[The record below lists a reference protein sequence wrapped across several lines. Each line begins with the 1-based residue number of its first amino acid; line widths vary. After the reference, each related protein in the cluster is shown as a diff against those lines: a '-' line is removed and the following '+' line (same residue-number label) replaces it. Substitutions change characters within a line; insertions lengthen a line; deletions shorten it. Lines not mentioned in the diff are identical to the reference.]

1 MKLSKKQFKQDFEER
16 LTSKF
21 ATDLKKAGAQ
31 ETYAALAS
39 VIKHYYSSIWAADN
53 QYKDETGKKQT
64 YYFSI
69 EFLPGKMLKSNLL
82 NLGILDT
89 VREGLTELGVDLD
102 KIAEAEPDMAIGN
115 GGLGRLASCFMDSL
129 ASTGLPGNGNGIR
142 YRYGLFKQKI
152 IDGYQVE
159 LPDSWL
165 NNGNPWEVRRADKA
179 VEILFGGDVWL
190 EDDGSGRLI
199 PRYKNQ
205 EKVLAIPYDTP
216 MIGFENSTV
225 NNMCLWRSEVPQDL
239 DPKFQNLE
247 YMRQTSMLSSE
258 LYPDDSN
265 YYGRLLRLKQEYF
278 FVSAG
283 LQRIL
288 RHYKTTQKKDIRKIH
303 NHIAVHINDTHPA
316 LCVPE
321 FMRLLIDEHDIPW
334 EQAWEITVKVMSYT
348 NHTILSEALEK
359 WPEDMVKTLLPRIY
373 QIIIEIDRRRTT
385 ELMPKVGAALVH
397 NTRIVKDGQI
407 HMANLSIIGSHST
420 NGVAKLHSDLLKD
433 VELHDFYEIYPER
446 FNNKTNGIADR
457 RWIQISNECLSGVID
472 KKIGKAWRH
481 DLNELALLKNF
492 KEDEEFLN
500 DLQAAKFDDKIRL
513 AALIKERNGIT
524 VNPEAIF
531 DVQVKRLHAYK
542 RQLLNVL
549 HILKLY
555 FDIKDNPEIDLVPR
569 VFIFGAKAAPGYHYA
584 KAIIKC
590 INEIANMINND
601 PEVGDKLK
609 VVFMENYNVSLAEQ
623 IIPAANVGEQISL
636 ASKEASGTSNMK
648 FMLNGALTIGTLDGA
663 NIEIFE
669 AAGEGNNFIF
679 GLTKD
684 EVYEYYHNGN
694 YNARDIYEQNPVVH
708 RILNSFVDGTIPNIE
723 NEGQNIFDSLTIYND
738 EYFVLRDFNDYVRA
752 QQDLETLYRDQKAWT
767 QASLMNIATVG
778 RFSSDRTVREYADD
792 IWYIKAKKN

>member
-16 LTSKF
+16 LASKF
-21 ATDLKKAGAQ
+21 ATNLTKAGHQ
-31 ETYAALAS
+31 ETYATLAS
-39 VIKHYYSSIWAADN
+39 VVKHYYSSIWTADN
-53 QYKDETGKKQT
+53 QYRDEVGKKQA

-69 EFLPGKMLKSNLL
+69 EFLPGKLLKSNLL

-89 VREGLTELGVDLD
+89 VRDGLADLGIDLD
-102 KIAEAEPDMAIGN
+102 EVAKVEPDMAIGN

-129 ASTGLPGNGNGIR
+129 ASTGFPANGNGIR

-165 NNGNPWEVRRADKA
+165 DNGNPWEVRRADKA
-179 VEILFGGDVWL
+179 VEINFGGEVWL
-190 EDDGSGRLI
+190 EDDGKGKLL
-199 PRYKNQ
+199 PHYKNQ
-205 EKVLAIPYDTP
+205 ERVLAVPYDTP
-216 MIGFENSTV
+216 MIGFENTTV

-239 DPKFQNLE
+239 DLKFQNLD
-247 YMRQTSMLSSE
+247 YMRQTSMLSAE

-265 YYGRLLRLKQEYF
+265 YDGRLLRLKQEYF

-288 RHYKTTQKKDIRKIH
+288 RHYKFTQKKDIRRIGDY
-303 NHIAVHINDTHPA
+303 IAVHINDTHPA

-321 FMRLLIDEHDIPW
+321 FMRLLIDEYGVGW
-334 EQAWEITVKVMSYT
+334 NRAWDTTVKVMSYT

-359 WPEDMVKTLLPRIY
+359 WPEDMVKNLLPRLY
-373 QIIIEIDRRRTT
+373 QIIVEIDRRRTA
-385 ELMPKVGAALVH
+385 ELLPKVGATLVH
-397 NTRIVKDGQI
+397 NTRIIKDGQI
-407 HMANLSIIGSHST
+407 HMANLAIIGSHST

-457 RWIQISNECLSGVID
+457 RWIQISNERLSGVLD
-472 KKIGKAWRH
+472 ETIGKTWRH
-481 DLNELALLKNF
+481 N
-492 KEDEEFLN
+492 LN
-500 DLQAAKFDDKIRL
+500 DLSLLKHFKDDEKILKQLQMAKYDNKLRL
-513 AALIKERNGIT
+513 AALIQERNGIT

-531 DVQVKRLHAYK
+531 DVQIKRLHAYK

-555 FDIKDNPEIDLVPR
+555 FDLKDEPDLDVVPR

-584 KAIIKC
+584 KSIIKC
-590 INEIANMINND
+590 INEIANRINND
-601 PEVGDKLK
+601 SDIDDKIK
-609 VVFMENYNVSLAEQ
+609 VVFLENYNVSLAEM

-648 FMLNGALTIGTLDGA
+648 FMLNGALTMGTLDGA

-669 AAGEGNNFIF
+669 AAGEEHNFVF

-684 EVYEYYHNGN
+684 EVYEYYRNGN
-694 YNARDIYEQNPVVH
+694 YNARDIYEQNPIVY
-708 RILNSFVDGTIPNIE
+708 RILNSFIDGTIPNIKS
-723 NEGQNIFDSLTIYND
+723 EGREIFDSLTIYND

-752 QQDLETLYRDQKAWT
+752 QKDLENLYRNQTAWT
-767 QASLMNIATVG
+767 KASLMNIANVG

-792 IWYIKAKKN
+792 IWYIKAKK

>member
-1 MKLSKKQFKQDFEER
+1 
-16 LTSKF
+16 
-21 ATDLKKAGAQ
+21 
-31 ETYAALAS
+31 
-39 VIKHYYSSIWAADN
+39 
-53 QYKDETGKKQT
+53 
-64 YYFSI
+64 
-69 EFLPGKMLKSNLL
+69 MLKSNLL
-82 NLGILDT
+82 NLGILKT
-89 VREGLTELGVDLD
+89 VREGLEDFGIELDEVA
-102 KIAEAEPDMAIGN
+102 KVEPDMAIGN

-129 ASTGLPGNGNGIR
+129 ASKGLPGNGNGIR

-179 VEILFGGDVWL
+179 VEVTFGGEVWL
-190 EDDGSGRLI
+190 EDDGKGNLI
-199 PRYKNQ
+199 PHYKDQ
-205 EKVLAIPYDTP
+205 ERVLAVPYDTP
-216 MIGFENSTV
+216 MIGYENTTV
-225 NNMCLWRSEVPQDL
+225 NNMCLWRSEVPEEL
-239 DPKFQNLE
+239 DPKFKNLE
-247 YMRQTSMLSSE
+247 YMRQTSMLSAE

-265 YYGRLLRLKQEYF
+265 YDGSLLRLKQEYF

-288 RHYKTTQKKDIRKIH
+288 HHYKGTQKKDIRRISDY
-303 NHIAVHINDTHPA
+303 IAVHINDTHPA

-321 FMRLLIDEHDIPW
+321 FMRLLVDDYGVGW
-334 EQAWEITVKVMSYT
+334 NRAWDTTVKVMSYT

-359 WPEDMVKTLLPRIY
+359 WPEEMVKQLLPRIY
-373 QIIIEIDRRRTT
+373 QIIVEIDRRRTA
-385 ELMPKVGAALVH
+385 ELLPKIGASLVH
-397 NTRIVKDGQI
+397 NTRIIKDGQI

-457 RWIQISNECLSGVID
+457 RWIQIANERLSGIID
-472 KKIGKAWRH
+472 ETIGKSWRH
-481 DLNELALLKNF
+481 DLDELKLLKNF
-492 KEDEEFLN
+492 KDDEKTLEK
-500 DLQAAKFDDKIRL
+500 LQKAKYDDKLRL
-513 AALIKERNGIT
+513 AALIKEKNGII
-524 VNPEAIF
+524 VNPDAIF

-542 RQLLNVL
+542 RQLLNAL

-555 FDIKDNPEIDLVPR
+555 FDLKDNPELDRLPR
-569 VFIFGAKAAPGYHYA
+569 VFIFGAKAVPSYHYA
-584 KAIIKC
+584 KSIIKC

-601 PEVGDKLK
+601 QTVKDKLK
-609 VVFMENYNVSLAEQ
+609 VVFMENYNVSLAEM

-669 AAGEGNNFIF
+669 AAGDGNNFVF

-684 EVYEYYHNGN
+684 EVYEYYRNGN
-694 YNARDIYEQNPVVH
+694 YNARDIFEQNPVVN
-708 RILNSFVDGTIPNIE
+708 RILNALIDGTIPNIKS
-723 NEGQNIFDSLTIYND
+723 EGREIFDSLTVYND

-752 QQDLETLYRDQKAWT
+752 QADLEKLYRDPKAWA
-767 QASLMNIATVG
+767 QASLMNIANVG
-778 RFSSDRTVREYADD
+778 RFSSDRTVKEYADD
-792 IWYIKAKKN
+792 IWYIKAKKE

>member
-1 MKLSKKQFKQDFEER
+1 
-16 LTSKF
+16 
-21 ATDLKKAGAQ
+21 
-31 ETYAALAS
+31 
-39 VIKHYYSSIWAADN
+39 
-53 QYKDETGKKQT
+53 
-64 YYFSI
+64 
-69 EFLPGKMLKSNLL
+69 
-82 NLGILDT
+82 
-89 VREGLTELGVDLD
+89 
-102 KIAEAEPDMAIGN
+102 
-115 GGLGRLASCFMDSL
+115 MDSL

-179 VEILFGGDVWL
+179 VEVTFGGEVWL
-190 EDDGSGRLI
+190 EDDGKGNLI
-199 PRYKNQ
+199 PHYKDQ
-205 EKVLAIPYDTP
+205 ERVLAVPYDTP
-216 MIGFENSTV
+216 MIGYENTTV
-225 NNMCLWRSEVPQDL
+225 NNMCLWRSEVPEEL

-247 YMRQTSMLSSE
+247 YMRQTSMLSAE

-265 YYGRLLRLKQEYF
+265 YDGRLLRLKQEYF

-288 RHYKTTQKKDIRKIH
+288 HHYKGTQKKDIRRISDY
-303 NHIAVHINDTHPA
+303 IAVHINDTHPA

-321 FMRLLIDEHDIPW
+321 FMRLLVDDYGVGW
-334 EQAWEITVKVMSYT
+334 NRAWDTTVKVMSYT

-359 WPEDMVKTLLPRIY
+359 WPEEMVKQLLPRIY
-373 QIIIEIDRRRTT
+373 QIIVEIDRRRTA
-385 ELMPKVGAALVH
+385 ELLPKIGASLVH
-397 NTRIVKDGQI
+397 NTRIIKDGQI

-457 RWIQISNECLSGVID
+457 RWIQIANERLSGIID
-472 KKIGKAWRH
+472 ETIGKSWRH
-481 DLNELALLKNF
+481 DLDELKLLKNF
-492 KEDEEFLN
+492 KDDEKTLEK
-500 DLQAAKFDDKIRL
+500 LQKAKYDDKLRL
-513 AALIKERNGIT
+513 AALIKEKNGII
-524 VNPEAIF
+524 VNPDAIF

-542 RQLLNVL
+542 RQLLNAL

-555 FDIKDNPEIDLVPR
+555 FDLKDNPELDRLPR
-569 VFIFGAKAAPGYHYA
+569 VFIFGAKAAPSYHYA
-584 KAIIKC
+584 KSIIKC

-601 PEVGDKLK
+601 QTVKDKLK
-609 VVFMENYNVSLAEQ
+609 VVFMENYNVSLAEM

-669 AAGEGNNFIF
+669 AAGDGNNFVF

-684 EVYEYYHNGN
+684 EVYEYYRNGN
-694 YNARDIYEQNPVVH
+694 YNARDIFEQNPVVN
-708 RILNSFVDGTIPNIE
+708 RILNALIDGTIPNIKS
-723 NEGQNIFDSLTIYND
+723 EGREIFDSLTVYND

-752 QQDLETLYRDQKAWT
+752 QADLEKLYRDPKAWA
-767 QASLMNIATVG
+767 QASLMNIANVG
-778 RFSSDRTVREYADD
+778 RFSSDRTVKEYADD
-792 IWYIKAKKN
+792 IWYIKAKKE

>member
-1 MKLSKKQFKQDFEER
+1 
-16 LTSKF
+16 
-21 ATDLKKAGAQ
+21 
-31 ETYAALAS
+31 
-39 VIKHYYSSIWAADN
+39 
-53 QYKDETGKKQT
+53 
-64 YYFSI
+64 
-69 EFLPGKMLKSNLL
+69 
-82 NLGILDT
+82 
-89 VREGLTELGVDLD
+89 
-102 KIAEAEPDMAIGN
+102 
-115 GGLGRLASCFMDSL
+115 MDSL

-179 VEILFGGDVWL
+179 VEVTFGGEVWL
-190 EDDGSGRLI
+190 EDDGKGNLI
-199 PRYKNQ
+199 PHYKDQ
-205 EKVLAIPYDTP
+205 ERVLAVPYDTP
-216 MIGFENSTV
+216 MIGYENTTV
-225 NNMCLWRSEVPQDL
+225 NNMCLWRSEVPEEL

-247 YMRQTSMLSSE
+247 YMRQTSMLSAE

-265 YYGRLLRLKQEYF
+265 YDGRLLRLKQEYF

-288 RHYKTTQKKDIRKIH
+288 HHYKGTQKKDIRRISDY
-303 NHIAVHINDTHPA
+303 IAVHINDTHPA
-316 LCVPE
+316 LCMPE
-321 FMRLLIDEHDIPW
+321 FMRLLVDDYGVGW
-334 EQAWEITVKVMSYT
+334 NRAWDTTVKVMSYT

-359 WPEDMVKTLLPRIY
+359 WPEEMVKQLLPRIY
-373 QIIIEIDRRRTT
+373 QIIVEIDRRRTA
-385 ELMPKVGAALVH
+385 ELLPKIGASLVH
-397 NTRIVKDGQI
+397 NTRIIKDGQI

-457 RWIQISNECLSGVID
+457 RWIQIANERLSGIID
-472 KKIGKAWRH
+472 ETIGKSWRH
-481 DLNELALLKNF
+481 DLDELKLLKNF
-492 KEDEEFLN
+492 KDDEKTLEK
-500 DLQAAKFDDKIRL
+500 LQKAKYDDKLRL
-513 AALIKERNGIT
+513 AALIKEKNGII
-524 VNPEAIF
+524 VNPDAIF

-542 RQLLNVL
+542 RQLLNAL

-555 FDIKDNPEIDLVPR
+555 FDLKDNPELDRLPR
-569 VFIFGAKAAPGYHYA
+569 VFIFGAKAAPSYHYA
-584 KAIIKC
+584 KSIIKC

-601 PEVGDKLK
+601 QTVKDKLK
-609 VVFMENYNVSLAEQ
+609 VVFMENYNVSLAEM

-669 AAGEGNNFIF
+669 AAGDGNNFVF

-684 EVYEYYHNGN
+684 EVYEYYRNGN
-694 YNARDIYEQNPVVH
+694 YNARDIFEQNPVVN
-708 RILNSFVDGTIPNIE
+708 RILNALIDGTIPNIKS
-723 NEGQNIFDSLTIYND
+723 EGREIFDSLTVYND

-752 QQDLETLYRDQKAWT
+752 QADLEKLYRDPKAWA
-767 QASLMNIATVG
+767 QASLMNIANVG
-778 RFSSDRTVREYADD
+778 RFSSDRTVKEYADD
-792 IWYIKAKKN
+792 IWYIKAKKE

>member
-1 MKLSKKQFKQDFEER
+1 
-16 LTSKF
+16 
-21 ATDLKKAGAQ
+21 
-31 ETYAALAS
+31 
-39 VIKHYYSSIWAADN
+39 
-53 QYKDETGKKQT
+53 
-64 YYFSI
+64 
-69 EFLPGKMLKSNLL
+69 MLKSNLL
-82 NLGILDT
+82 NLGILKT
-89 VREGLTELGVDLD
+89 VREGLEDFGIELDEVA
-102 KIAEAEPDMAIGN
+102 KVEPDMAIGN

-179 VEILFGGDVWL
+179 VEVTFGGEVWL
-190 EDDGSGRLI
+190 EDDGKGNLI
-199 PRYKNQ
+199 PHYKDQ
-205 EKVLAIPYDTP
+205 ERVLAVPYDTP
-216 MIGFENSTV
+216 MIGYENTTV
-225 NNMCLWRSEVPQDL
+225 NNMCLWRSEVPEEL

-247 YMRQTSMLSSE
+247 YMRQTSMLSAE

-265 YYGRLLRLKQEYF
+265 YDGRLLRLKQEYF

-288 RHYKTTQKKDIRKIH
+288 HHYKGTQKKDIRRISDY
-303 NHIAVHINDTHPA
+303 IAVHINDTHPA

-321 FMRLLIDEHDIPW
+321 FMRLLVDDYGVGW
-334 EQAWEITVKVMSYT
+334 NRAWDTTVKVMSYT

-359 WPEDMVKTLLPRIY
+359 WPEEMVKQLLPRIY
-373 QIIIEIDRRRTT
+373 QIIVEIDRRRTA
-385 ELMPKVGAALVH
+385 ELLPKIGASLVH
-397 NTRIVKDGQI
+397 NTRIIKDGQI

-457 RWIQISNECLSGVID
+457 RWIQIANERLSGIID
-472 KKIGKAWRH
+472 ETIGKSWRH
-481 DLNELALLKNF
+481 DLDELKLLKNF
-492 KEDEEFLN
+492 KDDEKTLEK
-500 DLQAAKFDDKIRL
+500 LQKAKYDDKLRL
-513 AALIKERNGIT
+513 AALIKEKNGII
-524 VNPEAIF
+524 VNPDAIF

-542 RQLLNVL
+542 RQLLNAL

-555 FDIKDNPEIDLVPR
+555 FDLKDNPELDRLPR
-569 VFIFGAKAAPGYHYA
+569 VFIFGAKAAPSYHYA
-584 KAIIKC
+584 KSIIKC

-601 PEVGDKLK
+601 QTVKDKLK
-609 VVFMENYNVSLAEQ
+609 VVFMENYNVSLAEM

-669 AAGEGNNFIF
+669 AAGDGNNFVF

-684 EVYEYYHNGN
+684 EVYEYYRNGN
-694 YNARDIYEQNPVVH
+694 YNARDIFEQNPVVN
-708 RILNSFVDGTIPNIE
+708 RILNALIDGTIPNIKS
-723 NEGQNIFDSLTIYND
+723 EGREIFDSLTVYND

-752 QQDLETLYRDQKAWT
+752 QADLEKLYRDPKAWA
-767 QASLMNIATVG
+767 QASLMNIANVG
-778 RFSSDRTVREYADD
+778 RFSSDRTVKEYADD
-792 IWYIKAKKN
+792 IWYIKVKKE